1 MESMDKEIVVSV
13 ENSSPP
19 IQEMVELAKSY
30 YDSGEIISE
39 EYLNW
44 QYCKNPFGYPVYSIA
59 RCENKLIGQYL
70 VIPFNYL
77 YKNEL
82 IKGTLS
88 LNTLIHPNFQGK
100 GLFTKLAGSTYLKC
114 IELNIAFTNGF
125 PNPMSYG
132 GFIRKL
138 NFKEVGKCQLM
149 LRPIRPFPF
158 LFDFLK
164 NNKVK
169 HGGDLPFEMA
179 NFEKQGVEFSKLSKQ
194 DSDLYNVFWNSIMH
208 DKITI
213 NKNFD
218 FIKWRYM
225 DLPGRNYHLF
235 KSVKNNRI
243 TSVIVLRIERVLNT
257 NSAIIMDRYSL
268 SDGQLDNKTL
278 LKQVTKKLKKQ
289 KINIIVALDPN
300 IKGKTKSL
308 LKARFVKV
316 PNKLLPQ
323 LIPFI
328 YRSHHLENDDKV
340 LESFKAWSYSFGD
353 YDIF

>member
-1 MESMDKEIVVSV
+1 MESMDKEIIISV
-13 ENSSPP
+13 ENNSPP
-19 IQEMVELAKSY
+19 IKEMVELAKSY

-39 EYLNW
+39 EYLTW
-44 QYCKNPFGYPVYSIA
+44 QYNKNPSGYPIYSIA
-59 RCENKLIGQYL
+59 RCDNKLIGQYL

-77 YKNEL
+77 YKNEQ

-88 LNTLIHPNFQGK
+88 LNTLIHPDFQGK

-114 IELNIAFTNGF
+114 TDLNIGFTNGF

-132 GFIRKL
+132 GFIKKL

-149 LRPIRPFPF
+149 LRPIRPFNF

-169 HGGDLPFEMA
+169 HGGDLPFEMTH
-179 NFEKQGVEFSKLSKQ
+179 FENQGTEFSKLTKN
-194 DSDLYNVFWNSIMH
+194 DSDLYNIFWSSITH

-235 KSVKNNRI
+235 KSVRNKKV
-243 TSVIVLRIERVLNT
+243 TSIIVLRIERVLNT
-257 NSAIIMDRYSL
+257 NSAIIMDRYWL
-268 SDGQLDNKTL
+268 NDGQSDNKYL
-278 LKQVTKKLKKQ
+278 LKQVTRNLKKQ
-289 KINIIVALDPN
+289 KINIIVALDSN
-300 IKGKTKSL
+300 IKDRTKSL
-308 LKARFVKV
+308 LKARFLKV

-328 YRSHHLENDDKV
+328 YRSHHIEHDDKN
-340 LESFKAWSYSFGD
+340 LDNLKSWSFSFGD